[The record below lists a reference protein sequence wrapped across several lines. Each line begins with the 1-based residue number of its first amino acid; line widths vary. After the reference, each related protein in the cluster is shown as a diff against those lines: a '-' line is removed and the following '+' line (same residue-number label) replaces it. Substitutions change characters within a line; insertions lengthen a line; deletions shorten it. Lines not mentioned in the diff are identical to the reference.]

1 MTSHQSV
8 SPDDSGQAA
17 GAVDEQTRLADEI
30 KDTTV
35 SQLLSKDQEAILDCV
50 DQLRAIGLQLPLP
63 QIIVCGNQS
72 SGKSSLLEAISRL
85 SFPKGIGVCTT
96 FPTELALRRG
106 PTRDP
111 TVDVKFLTSRTNEEK
126 ESIKNS
132 LLSTA
137 SSNSFESVVRE
148 AKKQLLAKDAATDS
162 ICEDILHIEVH
173 NPSWP
178 PLTLVDLPGIIHF
191 EGTRQTRG
199 DVAKVRN
206 LVRAYMR
213 NPNTV
218 ILAVIPATEEL
229 ESQLVLQLAKEVDP
243 DGKRTMGIMTRP
255 DEMREDQ
262 ETVQRFVRY
271 VKNEEHKFE
280 LGWHVVKNP
289 GPSKRGCSMA
299 ERDNDEKQFFANVAW
314 RDEVEPEQLGIACLR
329 SRLSSVLMKI
339 TRPALPALQ
348 SRIQLKWKDC
358 QTQLGK
364 LGPLR
369 SSRQEQLAFVTQK
382 SIEFHGI
389 LDQSLRG
396 DYDDLTFFK
405 PGLPVTDPRRLRA
418 AIQNLNEEFAEV
430 MYKYGRKYI
439 FPPPSDEP
447 YLEQFNSVVGPDSN
461 QDFSRYTVPAYRN
474 LSTPGNAWL
483 SGYPEHVAKLAAR
496 NKGPELPG
504 IPNSQ
509 LIGELF
515 REQSESWEKIAL
527 SHVQYTC
534 AVVQTSLK
542 LIANHTAPPETADAI
557 CNHIMEE
564 EMLKR
569 KDLVERKLQELLKPY
584 RRSHPITYDPIFFPK
599 IRSVRE
605 QGATVPNQTE
615 LDGYLNTNDRT
626 GSVALGYMLAYYDV
640 RNSFKFV
647 LTALTCIRLQL
658 PLSSTMLR
666 RSLSNNVYLMA

>member
-1 MTSHQSV
+1 MDTRQSV
-8 SPDDSGQAA
+8 SSKDSGKAA
-17 GAVDEQTRLADEI
+17 STVDEQTRLADEI

-85 SFPKGIGVCTT
+85 SFPKGIGICTT

-106 PTRDP
+106 RTQVPI
-111 TVDVKFLTSRTNEEK
+111 VDVKFVTRRTNEEK

-137 SSNSFESVVRE
+137 SSNNFESVIRE

-162 ICEDILHIEVH
+162 ICEDILHIEVQ

-191 EGTRQTRG
+191 EGPRQAKG
-199 DVAKVRN
+199 DAQKVKD
-206 LVRAYMR
+206 LVQSYMR

-218 ILAVIPATEEL
+218 ILAVIPATEEI
-229 ESQLVLQLAKEVDP
+229 EGQLALELAKQVDP
-243 DGKRTMGIMTRP
+243 DRKRTMGIMTHP
-255 DEMREDQ
+255 DEMRKDE

-289 GPSKRGCSMA
+289 GPSKRGCSLA
-299 ERDNDEKQFFANVAW
+299 ERDDDERKFFENIAW
-314 RDEVEPEQLGIACLR
+314 RDELEPEQLGIACLR

-348 SRIQLKWKDC
+348 SRIELKLSEC
-358 QTQLGK
+358 QTRLGK

-369 SSRQEQLAFVTQK
+369 SSRQDKLAFVTQK
-382 SIEFHGI
+382 SIEFHRI

-396 DYDDLTFFK
+396 DYGDLTFFK
-405 PGLPVTDPRRLRA
+405 PRLPVTDPRRLRA

-439 FPPPSDEP
+439 FPPASDDP
-447 YLEQFNSVVGPDSN
+447 HSEQFDSVVGPDSN
-461 QDFSRYTVPAYRN
+461 QDFSRYTVPAYRD
-474 LSTPGNAWL
+474 LSIPMNAWL
-483 SGYPEHVAKLAAR
+483 SGYAEHAAKLAAR

-534 AVVQTSLK
+534 GVVQKTLK
-542 LIANHTAPPETADAI
+542 LIAEHTAPPETAHAI
-557 CNHIMEE
+557 CNHIVEE
-564 EMLKR
+564 EMHKR
-569 KDLVERKLQELLKPY
+569 KDLVEKKLQELLKPY

-605 QGATVPNQTE
+605 RVATVPNQTE

-626 GSVALGYMLAYYDV
+626 GTVALGYMLAYYDV
-640 RNSFKFV
+640 SKTFKSV
-647 LTALTCIRLQL
+647 LAVLTCIRLQL
-658 PLSSTMLR
+658 LPSSTTLR
-666 RSLSNNVYLMA
+666 HWLSNNA